1 MNDGGV
7 NRRGSLLKRCSSGSG
22 SSIRTSGKP
31 HPLEDN
37 VGVRIAR
44 LAEIFAR
51 LARTGVEAP
60 WGLRQ
65 TDLRILNIL
74 DGAER
79 MLISEIARRTHVDKA
94 WISRSVSQLAA
105 KGLVERRRHPG
116 DSRASLAVLTEK
128 GRAMLDQIRPF
139 VAQHECR
146 VLDGIE
152 SKRFKMDLDRL
163 LSNAEAI
170 LEAVQAMQRCR

>member
-1 MNDGGV
+1 
-7 NRRGSLLKRCSSGSG
+7 LERCSSGSG
-22 SSIRTSGKP
+22 SSIRTSSKS

-51 LARTGVEAP
+51 LARTGLEAP

-74 DGAER
+74 DGADR

-94 WISRSVSQLAA
+94 WISRSVTQLAA
-105 KGLVERRRHPG
+105 KGLVERQRHPD
-116 DSRASLAVLTEK
+116 DSRASLAVLTDK

-139 VAQHECR
+139 VAKHEGR
-146 VLDGIE
+146 VLDGID
-152 SKRFKMDLDRL
+152 SRRFKQDLDRL
-163 LSNAEAI
+163 LANAEAI
-170 LEAVQAMQRCR
+170 FEAVELMRQRG